1 MPKRHGVPDCLSVV
15 HCATWFR
22 YEHSRFTMPSE
33 LIDRWLT
40 CVWLI
45 DRWCRCT
52 TPCLYSSTLT
62 NSPGRIQATAPGTQT
77 VQSKYIC
84 RLYAMTSWLKYICT
98 HCFSMT
104 EIRALSS
111 SLASVNCSIVERQW
125 IFFTHLRRVVRLV
138 PVVEQY
144 LGLWRTCMS
153 NWASKRCLS
162 AVGLSVVS
170 DRASG
175 SCTNVLVAMYYMC
188 SGPASTR
195 SILARKARSKDGWL
209 AYYYWN
215 RECLNENLMM
225 VAVTQSCTFLIHF
238 ELWLKMWRCSYLLIA
253 TIDCEKYGI
262 DCVSHMFHVV
272 CISPLT
278 GGFLGRG

>member
-1 MPKRHGVPDCLSVV
+1 MDIFYTF
-15 HCATWFR
+15 AA
-22 YEHSRFTMPSE
+22 
-33 LIDRWLT
+33 
-40 CVWLI
+40 
-45 DRWCRCT
+45 CRETRAC
-52 TPCLYSSTLT
+52 
-62 NSPGRIQATAPGTQT
+62 
-77 VQSKYIC
+77 C
-84 RLYAMTSWLKYICT
+84 RAI
-98 HCFSMT
+98 
-104 EIRALSS
+104 
-111 SLASVNCSIVERQW
+111 
-125 IFFTHLRRVVRLV
+125 
-138 PVVEQY
+138 Y
-144 LGLWRTCMS
+144 LGLWRMS

-175 SCTNVLVAMYYMC
+175 SCTNVFVAMYYMC

-262 DCVSHMFHVV
+262 DCVSHMFHVI
-272 CISPLT
+272 CISQLT
-278 GGFLGRG
+278 VEFLGRG